1 MRVRLTR
8 DRIIAFSVLL
18 PSLILIAVF
27 VYGFIGQTV
36 YISLTDWGKGAALAV
51 HPQMHLI
58 GFDNYKELF
67 TSFLHGRF
75 RQDLV
80 NAFFYT
86 LSLVL
91 GSLVLGLFLAILLDR
106 EPRGEGIFRTIFLY
120 PMSLSFVVTGTIWR
134 WLLTPGGG
142 VNVLPTF
149 VGLPAGHF
157 RWISSREQ
165 ILTFDW
171 QSIPAITAIV
181 VSLVLIFLA
190 VRAWRKGTHK
200 RALIV
205 AFPALLLILWA
216 VFGQRMIPQML
227 PIPERHGFNLA
238 TIGVSIAAIWQF
250 SGYTMALY
258 LAGLRGVPV
267 GLHEAARLDGASEIQ
282 YYMRV
287 AFPILKP
294 ITLSAVIILAHISL
308 KMFALIFAMAGA
320 DNAATDHP
328 AVLMYLT
335 TFRGNKFALGAS
347 IAVILFLLVALFI
360 IPYLVSSYREQ
371 RRRTS

>member
-1 MRVRLTR
+1 VHLTR
-8 DRIIAFSVLL
+8 DRIIAFAVLF
-18 PSLILIAVF
+18 PSLVLIAVF
-27 VYGFIGQTV
+27 VYGFIGQTI
-36 YISLTDWGKGAALAV
+36 YISLTDWGQGAALAEN
-51 HPQMHLI
+51 PQMHLI

-67 TSFLHGRF
+67 TGFLHMRF
-75 RQDLV
+75 RQDLI

-86 LSLVL
+86 VSLVL
-91 GSLVLGLFLAILLDR
+91 GSLALGLFLAVLLDR

-134 WLLTPGGG
+134 WLLAPEGGI
-142 VNVLPTF
+142 NVLPSF
-149 VGLPAGHF
+149 IGLSPGRF
-157 RWISSREQ
+157 RWISSRQQ

-171 QSIPAITAIV
+171 QSVPSITAIV
-181 VSLVLIFLA
+181 VALVLAFLA
-190 VRAWRKGTHK
+190 LRMWRRGTHK
-200 RALIV
+200 RALI
-205 AFPALLLILWA
+205 AAIPAVILVLWA
-216 VFGQRMIPQML
+216 IFGQRLMPQML
-227 PIPERHGFNLA
+227 PIPEKHGFNLA
-238 TIGVSIAAIWQF
+238 TIGVMIAAIWQF

-258 LAGLRGVPV
+258 LAGLRGIPV
-267 GLHEAARLDGASEIQ
+267 ELHEVARLDGANDIQ
-282 YYMRV
+282 YYARV

-320 DNAATDHP
+320 DNSATDHP

-347 IAVILFLLVALFI
+347 IAVILFLIVAVFI

>member
-1 MRVRLTR
+1 MHLTR

-51 HPQMHLI
+51 NPEMHLI

-86 LSLVL
+86 MTLVL
-91 GSLVLGLFLAILLDR
+91 GSLTLGLFLAILLDR
-106 EPRGEGIFRTIFLY
+106 EPRGEGMFRTIFLY

-142 VNVLPTF
+142 INVLPTF
-149 VGLPAGHF
+149 VGLPAGNF
-157 RWISSREQ
+157 RWISSRGQ

-171 QSIPAITAIV
+171 QSIPVITAIV
-181 VSLVLIFLA
+181 VALVLVFLA
-190 VRAWRKGTHK
+190 IRTWRRGAYRH
-200 RALIV
+200 ALII
-205 AFPALLLILWA
+205 ALPAVLLVLWA
-216 VFGQRMIPQML
+216 LFGQRMIPQML
-227 PIPERHGFNLA
+227 PIPEKHGFNLA
-238 TIGVSIAAIWQF
+238 TIGISIAAIWQF

-258 LAGLRGVPV
+258 LAGLRGIPV
-267 GLHEAARLDGASEIQ
+267 ALHEAARLDGASDIQ

-308 KMFALIFAMAGA
+308 KMFALIFAMAGP
-320 DNAATDHP
+320 DNASTGHP

-360 IPYLVSSYREQ
+360 IPYLVSSFREQ
-371 RRRTS
+371 RRRAS

>member
-1 MRVRLTR
+1 MHITR
-8 DRIIAFSVLL
+8 DRITAFSVLL

-27 VYGFIGQTV
+27 VYGFIGQTI
-36 YISLTDWGKGAALAV
+36 YISLTDWGRGAALAV
-51 HPQMHLI
+51 HPQIHLI
-58 GFDNYKELF
+58 GFDNYRQLF

-86 LSLVL
+86 VFLVL
-91 GSLVLGLFLAILLDR
+91 GSLTLGLFLAILLDR

-134 WLLTPGGG
+134 WLLAPEGG
-142 VNVLPTF
+142 VNILPSF
-149 VGLPAGHF
+149 IGLPSGHF
-157 RWISSREQ
+157 RWISSRGQ

-171 QSIPAITAIV
+171 QSIPAITATV
-181 VSLVLIFLA
+181 VALVLVFLA
-190 VRAWRKGTHK
+190 IRSWKRGTHK
-200 RALIV
+200 RAFVV
-205 AFPALLLILWA
+205 AAPALILVLWA
-216 VFGQRMIPQML
+216 VFGQRMVPQML
-227 PIPERHGFNLA
+227 PIPEKHGFNLA
-238 TIGVSIAAIWQF
+238 TIGVTLAAIWQF

-258 LAGLRGVPV
+258 LAGLRGIPV
-267 GLHEAARLDGASEIQ
+267 ELHEVARLDGANDIQ
-282 YYMRV
+282 YYTRV

-308 KMFALIFAMAGA
+308 KMFALIFAMAGP
-320 DNAATDHP
+320 DNAATGHP
-328 AVLMYLT
+328 SVLMYLT

-360 IPYLVSSYREQ
+360 IPYLVSSFREQ
-371 RRRTS
+371 RRRAS

>member
-1 MRVRLTR
+1 MHLTR
-8 DRIIAFSVLL
+8 DRIIAFAVLL

-36 YISLTDWGKGAALAV
+36 YISFTDWGRGAALAL
-51 HPQMHLI
+51 HPQMNLI

-75 RQDLV
+75 RQDLI

-91 GSLVLGLFLAILLDR
+91 GSLSLGLFLAILLDR

-134 WLLTPGGG
+134 WLLAPGGG
-142 VNVLPTF
+142 INVLPTF

-157 RWISSREQ
+157 RWTSSRGQ

-171 QSIPAITAIV
+171 QSIPEITAIV
-181 VSLVLIFLA
+181 VALVLLVLTI
-190 VRAWRKGTHK
+190 RTWRKGKHK
-200 RALIV
+200 RAFAV
-205 AFPALLLILWA
+205 AAPALILVLWA
-216 VFGQRMIPQML
+216 LFGGRMVPQML
-227 PIPERHGFNLA
+227 PIPEKHGFNLA
-238 TIGVSIAAIWQF
+238 TIGVSLAAIWQF

-258 LAGLRGVPV
+258 LAGLRGIPV
-267 GLHEAARLDGASEIQ
+267 GLHEAARLDGASDIQ

-308 KMFALIFAMAGA
+308 KMFALIFAMAGP
-320 DNAATDHP
+320 DNASTCHP

-335 TFRGNKFALGAS
+335 TFRGNKFALGAA

-360 IPYLVSSYREQ
+360 IPYLVNSYREQ
-371 RRRTS
+371 RRRAS

>member
-1 MRVRLTR
+1 MHLTR

-51 HPQMHLI
+51 NPEMHLI

-86 LSLVL
+86 MTLVL
-91 GSLVLGLFLAILLDR
+91 GSLTLGLFLAILLDR

-142 VNVLPTF
+142 INVLPTF
-149 VGLPAGHF
+149 VGLPAGNF
-157 RWISSREQ
+157 LWTSSRGQ

-171 QSIPAITAIV
+171 QSIPVITAIV
-181 VSLVLIFLA
+181 VALVLVFLA
-190 VRAWRKGTHK
+190 IRTWRKGTHR
-200 RALIV
+200 RAFIV
-205 AFPALLLILWA
+205 ALPAVLLVLWA
-216 VFGQRMIPQML
+216 VFGQHMVPQML
-227 PIPERHGFNLA
+227 PISEKHGFNLA
-238 TIGVSIAAIWQF
+238 TIGISIAAIWQF

-258 LAGLRGVPV
+258 LAGLRGIPV
-267 GLHEAARLDGASEIQ
+267 ALHEAARLDGANDIQ
-282 YYMRV
+282 YYKRV

-308 KMFALIFAMAGA
+308 KMFALIFAMAGP
-320 DNAATDHP
+320 DNAPTCHP

-360 IPYLVSSYREQ
+360 IPYLVSSFREQ
-371 RRRTS
+371 RRRAS

>member
-1 MRVRLTR
+1 MLLTR

-27 VYGFIGQTV
+27 VYGFIGHTM
-36 YISLTDWGKGAALAV
+36 YISLTDWGEGAALAEN
-51 HPQMHLI
+51 PEMHLI

-67 TSFLHGRF
+67 TGFLHGRF
-75 RQDLV
+75 RQDLI

-86 LSLVL
+86 LTLVV
-91 GSLVLGLFLAILLDR
+91 GSLSLGLFLAILLDR
-106 EPRGEGIFRTIFLY
+106 EPRGESIFRTIFLY
-120 PMSLSFVVTGTIWR
+120 PMALSFVVTGTIWR
-134 WLLTPGGG
+134 WLLAPEGGI
-142 VNVLPTF
+142 NVLPSF
-149 VGLPAGHF
+149 VGLPKSDF
-157 RWISSREQ
+157 RWLSSREQ

-171 QSIPAITAIV
+171 QNLPAITAIIV
-181 VSLVLIFLA
+181 GIVFIFIA
-190 VRAWRKGTHK
+190 IRAWRNGARK
-200 RALIV
+200 RALVISL
-205 AFPALLLILWA
+205 PALLLVLWA
-216 VFGQRMIPQML
+216 CFGQRMVPQMV
-227 PIPERHGFNLA
+227 PFPEKHGFNLA
-238 TIGVSIAAIWQF
+238 TIGVSLAAIWQF

-258 LAGLRGVPV
+258 LAGLRGIPI
-267 GLHEAARLDGASEIQ
+267 GLHEAARLDGASDIQ

-308 KMFALIFAMAGA
+308 KMFALIFAMAGP
-320 DNAATDHP
+320 DNASTCHP

-360 IPYLVSSYREQ
+360 IPYLVGSYREQ
-371 RRRTS
+371 RRRMS